1 MSSLVL
7 RIMDKVLEVRD
18 RVLAAFLTQKQEEAR
33 KDSLVSLIMDKVL
46 EVPERVGAEFLTQ
59 KVSSRTTVQ
68 RPDFG
73 NKLGVRCAVDLGAA
87 PRGSP
92 GLIRLS
98 KVIPP
103 RQALLRRQRVG
114 RFLQRQSCLG
124 PLSRRLS
131 SSHTSLCQPEFF
143 CSKESF
149 GGRRKHR
156 GRGDTLASIWV
167 CDLSWKTVGFGWVQ
181 GSSSSAWVQ
190 VPTCGFISW

>member
-1 MSSLVL
+1 
-7 RIMDKVLEVRD
+7 
-18 RVLAAFLTQKQEEAR
+18 
-33 KDSLVSLIMDKVL
+33 MDKVL

-73 NKLGVRCAVDLGAA
+73 NKLGVQCAVDLGAA

-103 RQALLRRQRVG
+103 SQALLRRQRVG
-114 RFLQRQSCLG
+114 RFLQRPGCLG

-143 CSKESF
+143 CSKELF

-167 CDLSWKTVGFGWVQ
+167 CDLSWKTMGFGWVR
-181 GSSSSAWVQ
+181 GSSSSTWVQ
-190 VPTCGFISW
+190 VPTCGKQLHLPHAHLRNFRFHLGNIQLPSGYFNLEIPPAFISW